1 MSNPYALFKLD
12 GEYSELIQSI
22 EESGGEIT
30 PEQEAELDRL
40 TALQVCKAD
49 RYKMALDMMD
59 YGEQQ
64 CDEWINKFRAKKAA
78 IGRERDRWQRAML
91 EHMDSLGIDLIEG
104 ELSKTRIMESES
116 VAADVTKI
124 PEQYRRTKITVEPDK
139 TALKKA
145 LKAGEEIDGATLQVL
160 RYVRVW

>member
-40 TALQVCKAD
+40 TAMQVCKAD
-49 RYKMALDMMD
+49 HYKMALDMMEF
-59 YGEQQ
+59 GEKQ
-64 CDEWINKFRAKKAA
+64 CDQWIERFRNKKAA
-78 IGRERDRWQRAML
+78 IGRERDRWQKAML

-104 ELSKTRIMESES
+104 ELSKTRIMETES
-116 VAADVTKI
+116 VEADTAKL
-124 PEQYRRTKITVEPDK
+124 PEQYRRTKITIEPDK
-139 TALKKA
+139 AAIKKA
-145 LKAGEEIDGATLQVL
+145 LKAGEEIEGATLQVR